1 MENKKKKLT
10 NRERKRGN
18 HSSLFSVELREFSLQ
33 LLKESFFIMT
43 MRFVAEIFE
52 NSFTDS
58 IFRNP
63 KEKKE
68 IKKNKIKEKG
78 N

>member
-1 MENKKKKLT
+1 MRLKYMGKKKKKKLT

-43 MRFVAEIFE
+43 MRFVAENIWEFFYRQYIQKSKRE
-52 NSFTDS
+52 
-58 IFRNP
+58 
-63 KEKKE
+63 
-68 IKKNKIKEKG
+68 KIK
-78 N
+78 